1 MTVSQQ
7 IIEVLDNLAEKFGV
21 AIDWT
26 GNNVIPAVQSL
37 CAKYL
42 SYEIGTSIIWMCVG
56 VLLTITG
63 IIFAFKT
70 RKVLKENEDVGT
82 FEYESDVW
90 IIWLIIT
97 VCALAAG
104 IPMIV
109 TQVFDIVRC
118 MVFPEYQIFTFIR
131 SMTRGC

>member
-26 GNNVIPAVQSL
+26 GNNVIPAVQNL

-42 SYEIGTSIIWMCVG
+42 NYEIGTSIIWMCVG

-82 FEYESDVW
+82 FEYENDVW

-97 VCALAAG
+97 VCVLTAG

-131 SMTRGC
+131 NMTSGC